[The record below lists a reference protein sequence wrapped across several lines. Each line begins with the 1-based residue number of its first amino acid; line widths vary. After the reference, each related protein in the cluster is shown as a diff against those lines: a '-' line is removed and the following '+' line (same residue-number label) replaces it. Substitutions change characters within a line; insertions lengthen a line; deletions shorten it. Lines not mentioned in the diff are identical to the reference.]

1 MNKNMSMNIF
11 FKLPG
16 TQILAKPEES
26 QGRKTLEF
34 LKDYFEQSF
43 FQNLY
48 YLNQHVAHSKGY
60 NFAIVANKFLTD
72 CLIRCSSRRAIT
84 SKTTD
89 KSISGKGSLG
99 EFIFSLAYFKFN
111 TFICEIF

>member
-99 EFIFSLAYFKFN
+99 EFIYSLAYFKFN